1 MVENLSDKYWNQLHK
16 PSEPMRVLH
25 SFYMEL
31 FDRPHN
37 RKDVAMFNKLL
48 RIYNREAIFYT
59 ILDIY
64 DMRKPNL
71 SNPYSLFATIIK
83 NRMKKERGTDNMA
96 SSKDLTA
103 DLRRK
108 RKRIEKQLKIKDTL
122 DIPEIENGSK

>member
-1 MVENLSDKYWNQLHK
+1 MVENLSDKYWNLLHNTL
-16 PSEPMRVLH
+16 EPMRILH

-48 RIYNREAIFYT
+48 RIYNREEIFYT

-71 SNPYSLFATIIK
+71 FNPYSLFATIIK
-83 NRMKKERGTDNMA
+83 NRMKRKRGADSLA
-96 SSKDLTA
+96 SSKDLTSEI
-103 DLRRK
+103 RRK
-108 RKRIEKQLKIKDTL
+108 QKRIEEQRKIKGTL
-122 DIPEIENGSK
+122 EIPEIENDRE